1 MIFSVIMRRGKWI
14 SLHYPENL
22 LPKEKEIR
30 EGIADILK
38 KNGMEIRYLAVEQG
52 KESIPVSLRSRRF
65 MKGEIW

>member
-1 MIFSVIMRRGKWI
+1 MDLL
-14 SLHYPENL
+14 LHYPENL

-52 KESIPVSLRSRRF
+52 KESIPVSVAFPQIYERRN
-65 MKGEIW
+65 MVNVTI

>member
-1 MIFSVIMRRGKWI
+1 MDLF
-14 SLHYPENL
+14 LHYPENL

-52 KESIPVSLRSRRF
+52 KESIPVSAAFPQIYERSN
-65 MKGEIW
+65 MVNVTI